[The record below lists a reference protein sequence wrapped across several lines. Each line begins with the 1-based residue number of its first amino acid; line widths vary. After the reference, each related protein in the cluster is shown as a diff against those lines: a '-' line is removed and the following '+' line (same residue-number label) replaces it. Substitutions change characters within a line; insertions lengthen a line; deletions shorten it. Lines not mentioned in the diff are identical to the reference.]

1 MGNTVPS
8 LMENFQMIGIYKITN
23 TVNGKTYIGQSRNL
37 KQRKI
42 DHFKPSTRKSH
53 DWELYQDMDEFGVDK
68 FKFSVLEETSLD
80 LLDEREEYYL
90 RSFEGELYNATLKAI
105 PAQDDRMRVIAGK
118 NIAKFNAEHW
128 KNDEYRKYKSKFS
141 SELQKRRLKDPDY
154 LAEKSKQLKRY
165 TDTLKKR
172 VGQYSKDGSLV
183 AEFEGVREAERAT
196 GIPSQ
201 SISKVA
207 LGEKYRIT
215 AGGFVWKY
223 L

>member
-90 RSFEGELYNATLKAI
+90 RSFEGGLYNATLKAM
-105 PAQDDRMRVIAGK
+105 PSQDERMRVIAGK

-141 SELQKRRLKDPDY
+141 SELQKHRLADPDY

-165 TDTLKKR
+165 TDGTKKR

-183 AEFEGVREAERAT
+183 AEFEGTREAERAT
-196 GIPSQ
+196 GISSQ

-207 LGEKYRIT
+207 LGKKYRKT
-215 AGGFVWKY
+215 AGGFAWKY
-223 L
+223 I

>member
-1 MGNTVPS
+1 
-8 LMENFQMIGIYKITN
+8 MIGIYRITN

-90 RSFEGELYNATLKAI
+90 RSFEGGLYNATLKAI
-105 PAQDDRMRVIAGK
+105 PAQDDRMRAIAGK

-165 TDTLKKR
+165 TDGTKKR

-183 AEFEGVREAERAT
+183 AEFEGTREAERAT
-196 GIPSQ
+196 GISSQ

-207 LGEKYRIT
+207 LGKKYRKT
-215 AGGFVWKY
+215 AGGFAWKY
-223 L
+223 I